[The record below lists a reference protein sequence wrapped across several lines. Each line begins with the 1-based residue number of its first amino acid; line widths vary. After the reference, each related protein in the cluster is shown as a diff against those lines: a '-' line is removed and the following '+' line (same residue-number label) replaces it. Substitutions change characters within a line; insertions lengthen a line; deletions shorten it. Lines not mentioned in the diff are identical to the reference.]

1 MGPRW
6 THEIGL
12 SREQETICRLTRLS
26 YRSLQSDGV
35 NCIRD
40 SLVSYLESGH
50 RLTSQQHGFMKGRSC
65 LTNLLQTFESWTR
78 ALDEGYGIGVI

>member
-1 MGPRW
+1 M
-6 THEIGL
+6 E
-12 SREQETICRLTRLS
+12 SA
-26 YRSLQSDGV
+26 V
-35 NCIRD
+35 RD